1 MKLCAKEAGCGTEKK
16 RNICKILAK
25 GGRVLTVPPILAT
38 VFLLV
43 LWYCGGEV
51 YHNITEFVFSVF
63 FLGIM
68 PVLTYAVHFTV
79 PFFREGGRTLQRTMA
94 FVFTF
99 AGYLA
104 AFLYG
109 IFTNV
114 GAGLQ
119 MIYCAY
125 FFAVILLSV
134 MNYIFKKKASG
145 HASSFIEPAIILF
158 LFTLPGWAVL
168 FIVIV
173 IGMVSVWSSL
183 HLKRHQPKELFWGG
197 CCSVAAAILSV
208 LVYGR
213 S

>member
-1 MKLCAKEAGCGTEKK
+1 MENGNGKNIYGSLAQCG
-16 RNICKILAK
+16 RI
-25 GGRVLTVPPILAT
+25 LTVPPILAT
-38 VFLLV
+38 VFLSV

-51 YHNITEFVFSVF
+51 YHDISEFLFSVF

-68 PVLTYAVHFTV
+68 PVLAYAVHFIV
-79 PFFREGGRTLQRTMA
+79 PSLREKGRTLQRTMA

-99 AGYLA
+99 AGYLT

-114 GAGLQ
+114 GTRLQ

-125 FFAVILLSV
+125 FFAVVLLSA

-145 HASSFIEPAIILF
+145 HACSFIEPVIMLF
-158 LFTLPGWAVL
+158 LFSLPWCAVL
-168 FIVIV
+168 FIVL
-173 IGMVSVWSSL
+173 GMISIWSSL
-183 HLKRHQPKELFWGG
+183 CLKRHRPRELFWGC

-208 LVYGR
+208 ILYGK

>member
-1 MKLCAKEAGCGTEKK
+1 MEQRNENNIYSTLAQCG
-16 RNICKILAK
+16 RI
-25 GGRVLTVPPILAT
+25 LTVPPILAT
-38 VFLLV
+38 VFLSV
-43 LWYCGGEV
+43 LWYRSGEV
-51 YHNITEFVFSVF
+51 YHSISEFLFSVF

-68 PVLTYAVHFTV
+68 PVLAYAVHFIV
-79 PFFREGGRTLQRTMA
+79 PSFREKGRTLQRTIT
-94 FVFTF
+94 FIFTL

-114 GAGLQ
+114 GVGLQ

-125 FFAVILLSV
+125 FFAVVFLSA

-145 HASSFIEPAIILF
+145 HACSFIEPAIMLLLF
-158 LFTLPGWAVL
+158 SLPWWAVL
-168 FIVIV
+168 FIVL
-173 IGMVSVWSSL
+173 GMISVWSSL
-183 HLKRHQPKELFWGG
+183 CLKRHQPKELFWGG

-208 LVYGR
+208 ILYGR